1 MKKHSLLITDKNGK
15 PGRYTIESP
24 VDDETFN
31 KLIGLAHPSK
41 QSPIYVC
48 HYIPVSIKGLDFY
61 RLFRQLKPV
70 MKYYVGYTT
79 FETDSIPNTWVDS
92 CNQMDEIWVPSTF
105 NQKTFCKAG
114 VDPEK
119 IFVIPHGVNPSLFN
133 LDRVSPIIYG
143 KPAGFTFL
151 SIFEFTYRKGW
162 DVLIRAYLEEFTPDE
177 DVRLIVKTHRGAAVL
192 QEEKGSVK
200 DILFNYISS
209 IGFDPENTPPII
221 IVEEPIP
228 LEQMPSFYRMA
239 NAFILPTR
247 GEGWGIPLAEAMLM
261 GLPTIA
267 TRWGG
272 QLDFMNDDNSYLIDV
287 KGLVPVSQEQI
298 KDNPFYTGHNWAE
311 PSVKHTRQLM
321 RFVFENRKNAIKT
334 GDKAREDILNNWT
347 HIHAAKKISKRISEI
362 EKKFP
367 IARKSDSIVR
377 TKRDLAVIWNGVIFD
392 ESGYA
397 DEARNLIT
405 NLDSLGVTI
414 KISQIGLASPHFITK
429 MNSTTRETLF
439 RFMFEKIPDKFISI
453 VQIPAHSFFINPNAK
468 RNIGRTLFESD
479 RLPPLWVKNCN
490 VMDEV
495 WVASDFN
502 IQTFAKS
509 GVELSKLYKIPEGI
523 DLEFYNPNVAPLKL
537 PERRGFNFLSIFAWQ
552 YRKGWDILL
561 RAYIEEFDKSEDVC
575 LTLRAY
581 PFDPRQKAQAENI
594 INTKI
599 KDFVTR
605 VMHRNIKD
613 IPSIS
618 LLSDIVPIEQ
628 MPQLYKAADAFVLPS
643 RGEGWGRPYME
654 AMAMELPTIGT
665 RWSGNLE
672 FMNDANSFL
681 IDIEGLVEAP
691 PDTDVDYFAGHKFAE
706 PSVKHLQRLM
716 RYVFENRKVAK
727 QKAQKARAFFAENYT
742 WQKVAQMIVDRLTEE
757 NPSYTVKPLDVTPSC
772 TTRTFRVAWEG
783 SQFVNHSL
791 ALINRELTIAL
802 TKSQKCDLNL
812 APYEAHQF
820 GKEADPERF
829 SIIEE
834 RLNKVPSKPVEFH
847 VRHQY
852 PPNFNPPESGY
863 WINIQP
869 WEFGS
874 LLKTWIKPMQNL
886 MDELW
891 VPSNHVRRCY
901 IDSGINPEKVFV
913 IPNGVN
919 TNAFNPKVQPM
930 KLNAKKS
937 FKFLFVGG
945 TIWRKGIDILL
956 ESYVRS
962 FTSND
967 DVCLVIKD
975 MGRDSFYKGQDASK
989 IISAI
994 QATPNAPE
1002 ILYLTED
1009 IPVGKIAGLY
1019 TACDCLVHPYRG
1031 EGFGLPVAE
1040 AMACGLP
1047 VIVTKGGA
1055 TDDFCTSETAYQIHA
1070 KVIYFSK
1077 KEFVGQG
1084 WVLDPDRIAL
1094 SEQMKYVFENRD
1106 EARLKGLKA
1115 SKYIKESLTWE
1126 KAADMIIERFAALP
1140 SKPILRHSEKPAE
1153 IPNKRVV
1160 LSHA

>member
-1 MKKHSLLITDKNGK
+1 MNKYSLCITDKNGK
-15 PGRYTIESP
+15 LNKYILETP
-24 VDDETFN
+24 VDADTFN
-31 KLIGLAHPSK
+31 KLIGFAHPPKESG
-41 QSPIYVC
+41 IYVC

-61 RLFRQLKPV
+61 RLFRQLNPV

-105 NQKTFCKAG
+105 NQKTFSKAG
-114 VDPEK
+114 VNPEK
-119 IFVIPHGVNPSLFN
+119 FFVIPHGVNPSLFN
-133 LDRVSPIIYG
+133 FENVKPIIYG

-151 SIFEFTYRKGW
+151 SIFEFTNRKGW
-162 DVLIRAYLEEFTPDE
+162 DVLIRAYLEEFKPSE

-192 QEEKGSVK
+192 KKDKGSVK
-200 DILFNYISS
+200 DILNNYISS
-209 IGFDPENTPPII
+209 IGFDTENTPPIV
-221 IVEEPIP
+221 IVEEAIP

-272 QLDFMNDDNSYLIDV
+272 QLDFMNDDNSYLINTE
-287 KGLVPVSQEQI
+287 GLVPVGQEQI
-298 KDNPFYTGHNWAE
+298 RDNPFYTGHNWAE

-321 RFVFENRKNAIKT
+321 RFVFENRQKAINT
-334 GDKAREDILNNWT
+334 GNKAREDILSNWT
-347 HIHAAKKISKRISEI
+347 HIHAAERISKRISAI
-362 EKKFP
+362 ESKFP
-367 IARKSDSIVR
+367 VSKNITPQVKSKS
-377 TKRDLAVIWNGVIFD
+377 DLAVIWNGVIFD

-397 DEARNLIT
+397 DEARNIIA
-405 NLDSLGVTI
+405 NLDKLGVTI
-414 KISQIGLASPHFITK
+414 KTNQIGLASPHFVTK
-429 MNSTTRETLF
+429 MDFTTRETLF
-439 RFMFEKIPDKFISI
+439 RFMFEKIPDKFVNI
-453 VQIPAHSFFINPNAK
+453 VQFPAHSFFINPNAK

-479 RLPPLWVKNCN
+479 RLPPLWVRNCN
-490 VMDEV
+490 MMDEV

-509 GVELSKLYKIPEGI
+509 GVESSKLYKIPEGI
-523 DLEFYNPNVAPLKL
+523 DLEFYNPNVIPFELLEK
-537 PERRGFNFLSIFAWQ
+537 RGFNFLSIFAWQ

-561 RAYIEEFDKSEDVC
+561 RAYIQEFDNSEDVC

-581 PFDPRQKAQAENI
+581 PYGTHPKAQAANI
-594 INTKI
+594 INSKI
-599 KDFVTR
+599 NDFVTR
-605 VMHRNIKD
+605 VMRRNIKD
-613 IPSIS
+613 IPTVS
-618 LLSDIVPIEQ
+618 LLSNIIPIEQ

-654 AMAMELPTIGT
+654 AMAMGLPTIGT

-672 FMNDANSFL
+672 FMNDDNSFL
-681 IDIEGLVEAP
+681 IEIEGLIEAP
-691 PDTDVDYFAGHKFAE
+691 PNIDVDYFRGHKFAE
-706 PSVKHLQRLM
+706 PSVKHLQKLM
-716 RYVFENRKVAK
+716 RYVFENRKEAK
-727 QKAQKARAFFAENYT
+727 QKAQRARAFFAGNYT
-742 WQKVAQMIVDRLTEE
+742 WQKVAQMIVERLTEHRTS
-757 NPSYTVKPLDVTPSC
+757 PITKTFTVT
-772 TTRTFRVAWEG
+772 WEG

-791 ALINRELTIAL
+791 ALVNRELTIAL
-802 TKSQKCDLNL
+802 TKSQECDLNL
-812 APYEAHQF
+812 IPYEIHQF
-820 GKEADPERF
+820 GKEADPARF
-829 SIIEE
+829 GIIEE
-834 RLNKVPSKPVEFH
+834 RLNKAPSKPSEFH

-874 LLKTWIKPMQNL
+874 LPKHWIEPMQNL
-886 MDELW
+886 IDELW

-919 TNAFNPKVQPM
+919 IDAFNPRVQPM
-930 KLNAKKS
+930 KLNTKKS

-962 FTSND
+962 FTRND

-975 MGRDSFYKGQDASK
+975 MGRESFYKGQDASK
-989 IISAI
+989 VISAI
-994 QATPNAPE
+994 QATPNTPE

-1009 IPVGKIAGLY
+1009 VPVRKIAGLY

-1055 TDDFCTSETAYQIHA
+1055 TDDFCTSETGYQIPA
-1070 KVIYFSK
+1070 KAVYFNK
-1077 KEFVGQG
+1077 KELVGQG
-1084 WVLDPDRIAL
+1084 WILEPDRIAL
-1094 SEQMKYVFENRD
+1094 SKLMKYVFENRD

-1115 SKYIKESLTWE
+1115 SKYIKENLAWG
-1126 KAADMIIERFAALP
+1126 KAADMIIERFAALR
-1140 SKPILRHSEKPAE
+1140 SKPILRYSRIRQTKCNEKKA
-1153 IPNKRVV
+1153 V

>member
-1 MKKHSLLITDKNGK
+1 MNKYRLCLTDKNGK
-15 PGRYTIESP
+15 PNGYTLESP
-24 VDDETFN
+24 VDADTFN
-31 KLIGLAHPSK
+31 KLTGFAHPPKESG
-41 QSPIYVC
+41 IYVC

-61 RLFRQLKPV
+61 RLFRQLNPV

-105 NQKTFCKAG
+105 NQKTFSKAG
-114 VDPEK
+114 VNPEK

-133 LDRVSPIIYG
+133 FENVKPIIYG

-151 SIFEFTYRKGW
+151 SIFEFTNRKGW
-162 DVLIRAYLEEFTPDE
+162 DVLIRAYLEEFKPSE
-177 DVRLIVKTHRGAAVL
+177 DVRLIIKTHRGAAVL
-192 QEEKGSVK
+192 KKDKGSVK
-200 DILFNYISS
+200 DILNNYISS
-209 IGFDPENTPPII
+209 IGFNPEDTPPII
-221 IVEEPIP
+221 VVEEAIP
-228 LEQMPSFYRMA
+228 LEQMSSFYRMA

-261 GLPTIA
+261 GLPAIA

-272 QLDFMNDDNSYLIDV
+272 QLDFMNDDNSYLINTE
-287 KGLVPVSQEQI
+287 GLVSVGQEQI
-298 KDNPFYTGHNWAE
+298 RDNPFYTGHNWAE
-311 PSVKHTRQLM
+311 PSVKHTRRLM
-321 RFVFENRKNAIKT
+321 RFVFENRQKAINT
-334 GDKAREDILNNWT
+334 GNKAREDILNNWT
-347 HIHAAKKISKRISEI
+347 HIHAARKISKRISAI
-362 EKKFP
+362 ESKFP
-367 IARKSDSIVR
+367 VSKKITPQVKNKSN
-377 TKRDLAVIWNGVIFD
+377 LAVIWNGVIFD

-397 DEARNLIT
+397 DEARNLIA
-405 NLDSLGVTI
+405 NLDKLGVTV
-414 KISQIGLASPHFITK
+414 KTNQIGLASPHFVTK
-429 MNSTTRETLF
+429 MDLATRETLF
-439 RFMFEKIPDKFISI
+439 RFMFEKIPDKFVNI
-453 VQIPAHSFFINPNAK
+453 VQFPAYSFFINPNAK

-479 RLPPLWVKNCN
+479 RLPPSWVRNCN
-490 VMDEV
+490 MMDEV

-509 GVELSKLYKIPEGI
+509 GVESSKLYKVPEGI
-523 DLEFYNPNVAPLKL
+523 DLEFYNPNVIPLEL

-561 RAYIEEFDKSEDVC
+561 RAYIQEFDKSEDVC
-575 LTLRAY
+575 LSLRAY
-581 PFDPRQKAQAENI
+581 PYGSHPRAQAANI
-594 INTKI
+594 INSNI
-599 KDFVTR
+599 EDFVKR
-605 VMHRNIKD
+605 VMRRNIKD
-613 IPSIS
+613 IPMIS
-618 LLSDIVPIEQ
+618 LLSDIIPIEQ
-628 MPQLYKAADAFVLPS
+628 MPQLYKATDAFVLPS

-672 FMNDANSFL
+672 FMNDDNSFL
-681 IDIEGLVEAP
+681 IEIEGLVEAP
-691 PDTDVDYFAGHKFAE
+691 PNTDVNYFRGHKFAE
-706 PSVKHLQRLM
+706 PSVKHLQKLM
-716 RYVFENRKVAK
+716 RYVFENREEAK
-727 QKAQKARAFFAENYT
+727 QKAQRARALFAGNYT
-742 WQKVAQMIVDRLTEE
+742 WQKVAQMIVERLTEHRTS
-757 NPSYTVKPLDVTPSC
+757 PITKTFTVT
-772 TTRTFRVAWEG
+772 WEG

-791 ALINRELTIAL
+791 ALVNRELTIAL
-802 TKSQKCDLNL
+802 TKLQKCDLNL
-812 APYEAHQF
+812 IPYEIHQF

-829 SIIEE
+829 DIIEE
-834 RLNKVPSKPVEFH
+834 RLNNAPSKPSEFH

-874 LLKTWIKPMQNL
+874 LPKHWIEPMQNL
-886 MDELW
+886 IDELW

-919 TNAFNPKVQPM
+919 TNAFNPQVQPM
-930 KLNAKKS
+930 KLNTKKS
-937 FKFLFVGG
+937 FRFLFVGG

-975 MGRDSFYKGQDASK
+975 MGRESFYKGQDASK
-989 IISAI
+989 VISAI
-994 QATPNAPE
+994 QATPNTPE

-1009 IPVGKIAGLY
+1009 ISVGKIAGLY

-1040 AMACGLP
+1040 SMACGLP
-1047 VIVTKGGA
+1047 VLVTRGGA
-1055 TDDFCTSETAYQIHA
+1055 TDDFCTSETGYQIPA
-1070 KVIYFSK
+1070 KVVYFTK

-1084 WVLDPDRIAL
+1084 WVLDPDRIEL
-1094 SEQMKYVFENRD
+1094 SKLMKYVFENQG

-1115 SKYIKESLTWE
+1115 SEYIRKNLSWE
-1126 KAADMIIERFAALP
+1126 KAADMIIERFSALR
-1140 SKPILRHSEKPAE
+1140 SKPILRYSHIKQNKCNEKKA
-1153 IPNKRVV
+1153 V
-1160 LSHA
+1160 LSYA